1 MSSTRAQVALRSAA
15 SVALLVGGLVHL
27 QLYFLGY
34 RSFPDP
40 NLGRSLLLNVAA
52 SAVVA
57 ALIALRGGRALE
69 ISGIVVAAST
79 LVFFTVTRSSD
90 ALFGFR
96 ETGLSPSPQAIIAIV
111 AEVAAVALLA
121 ASLATSWSRE
131 RVYLAPRLTVIGT
144 AVIAVVVVGLGS
156 VWADSYGAGDS
167 GTATVQPA
175 STTVATPS
183 STVPQTT
190 ISSTAG
196 GGTTAPAPAPAAST
210 TTLGAPAAG
219 SEVHIVDFA
228 FVEST
233 LAVPV
238 GTTVRWVNDDQ
249 FDHSIVAADESFD
262 SGELGKGDQFD
273 QTYAQ
278 PGTYAYICG
287 IHPYMSGTIEV
298 TG

>member
-15 SVALLVGGLVHL
+15 SMALLVGGLVHL

-40 NLGRSLLLNVAA
+40 NLGRSFLLNVAA
-52 SAVVA
+52 SAVIA

-111 AEVAAVALLA
+111 AEVAAIALLA

-131 RVYLAPRLTVIGT
+131 RVHLAPRLTVIGT
-144 AVIAVVVVGLGS
+144 AVIAVVVVGLGG
-156 VWADSYGAGDS
+156 VWADSYGDS

-175 STTVATPS
+175 STTVAAPS
-183 STVPQTT
+183 STAPPTT
-190 ISSTAG
+190 ISAAG
-196 GGTTAPAPAPAAST
+196 GGTPAPAPAPAAST
-210 TTLGAPAAG
+210 TTLVAQAAG
-219 SEVHIVDFA
+219 SEVHIVDFS

-273 QTYAQ
+273 QTFAQ

>member
-40 NLGRSLLLNVAA
+40 NLGRSFLLNVAA

-69 ISGIVVAAST
+69 IAGIVVAVST
-79 LVFFTVTRSSD
+79 LLFFTITRSTD

-96 ETGLSPSPQAIIAIV
+96 ETGLSPSPQAVIAIV
-111 AEVAAVALLA
+111 AEVAAIALLG

-131 RVYLAPRLTVIGT
+131 RVHLAPRLTVLGT
-144 AVIAVVVVGLGS
+144 ALIAVVVLGLGG
-156 VWADSYGAGDS
+156 VWADSYGADDS
-167 GTATVQPA
+167 GAATVQPA
-175 STTVATPS
+175 STTVVAPPS
-183 STVPQTT
+183 TAPPTT
-190 ISSTAG
+190 ISAVG
-196 GGTTAPAPAPAAST
+196 GGTPAPAPAAST
-210 TTLGAPAAG
+210 TTPLAQSA
-219 SEVHIVDFA
+219 SNEVHIVDFA

-249 FDHSIVAADESFD
+249 FDHSIVADDESFD
-262 SGELGKGDQFD
+262 SGDLGTGDQFD
-273 QTYAQ
+273 QTFAQ

-287 IHPYMSGTIEV
+287 IHPYMAGTIEV

>member
-1 MSSTRAQVALRSAA
+1 MSFPGAQIALRWAA

-40 NLGRSLLLNVAA
+40 NLGRSFLLNVAA
-52 SAVVA
+52 SAVIA
-57 ALIALRGGRALE
+57 ALIAVRGGRALE

-111 AEVAAVALLA
+111 AEVVAVVLLA

-131 RVYLAPRLTVIGT
+131 RVHLAPRLTAIGV
-144 AVIAVVVVGLGS
+144 AVIAVVVVGLGG
-156 VWADSYGAGDS
+156 VWADSYGADDS
-167 GTATVQPA
+167 GTATVQPNL
-175 STTVATPS
+175 TTAAAPA

-190 ISSTAG
+190 PATTPG
-196 GGTTAPAPAPAAST
+196 GGTTVPAPVPVVST
-210 TTLGAPAAG
+210 TTVAAQPAG
-219 SEVHIVDFA
+219 SEVHIVDFS

-233 LAVPV
+233 LTVPV

-249 FDHSIVAADESFD
+249 FDHSIVAGDQSFES
-262 SGELGKGDQFD
+262 GALGKGNQFE
-273 QTYAQ
+273 QVFAQ

-287 IHPYMSGTIEV
+287 IHQYMSGTIEV

>member
-131 RVYLAPRLTVIGT
+131 RVYFAPRLPRRPFQ
-144 AVIAVVVVGLGS
+144 APRAAAQLHQHPHL
-156 VWADSYGAGDS
+156 
-167 GTATVQPA
+167 QPA
-175 STTVATPS
+175 QPHSAPQPLAAKYTS
-183 STVPQTT
+183 ST
-190 ISSTAG
+190 SRSWKA
-196 GGTTAPAPAPAAST
+196 
-210 TTLGAPAAG
+210 
-219 SEVHIVDFA
+219 
-228 FVEST
+228 
-233 LAVPV
+233 
-238 GTTVRWVNDDQ
+238 RWPCPW
-249 FDHSIVAADESFD
+249 E
-262 SGELGKGDQFD
+262 
-273 QTYAQ
+273 Q
-278 PGTYAYICG
+278 PCDG
-287 IHPYMSGTIEV
+287 
-298 TG
+298 

>member
-15 SVALLVGGLVHL
+15 SMALLVGGLVHL

-40 NLGRSLLLNVAA
+40 NLGRSFLLNVAA
-52 SAVVA
+52 SAVIA

-111 AEVAAVALLA
+111 AEVAAIALLA

-131 RVYLAPRLTVIGT
+131 RVHLAPRLTVIGT
-144 AVIAVVVVGLGS
+144 AVIAVVVVGLGG
-156 VWADSYGAGDS
+156 VWADSYGDS

-175 STTVATPS
+175 STTVAAPS
-183 STVPQTT
+183 STAPPTT
-190 ISSTAG
+190 ISAAG
-196 GGTTAPAPAPAAST
+196 GGTPAPAPAAST
-210 TTLGAPAAG
+210 TTLVAQAAG
-219 SEVHIVDFA
+219 SEVHIVDFS

-273 QTYAQ
+273 QTFAQ